1 MDSKNKN
8 VLLVV
13 LVVFFCVYAYCVHS
27 QNEKI
32 SKRISELDLRQKEIA
47 TRVEDN
53 YKQWKA
59 EQKAYEKKKEEI
71 KDEVKK
77 QESSLNLK
85 ELADAF
91 NSDIYSSS
99 TDI

>member
-1 MDSKNKN
+1 MTKKN
-8 VLLVV
+8 VLFVV
-13 LVVFFCVYAYCVHS
+13 LFVFFCVFAYYVHS

-71 KDEVKK
+71 KDDVKK